1 MCGQVRFNRRAPPIQ
16 LYERR
21 ETGRRETDT
30 HTMEP
35 FKIIMPGR
43 RRGDNDGTG
52 CNAMPFEAEY
62 GPRKRDAPLNNNVII
77 S

>member
-1 MCGQVRFNRRAPPIQ
+1 
-16 LYERR
+16 
-21 ETGRRETDT
+21 
-30 HTMEP
+30 
-35 FKIIMPGR
+35 MPGR